1 MKKILFLVTIVALVM
16 GTAVGADA
24 KVKKTAKKRA
34 TTTQTTQQ
42 KKAKLGSN
50 TTIQQGM
57 YTNDGATRYANGDV
71 SDLEMA
77 FLQDFY
83 MTYVYTGNISNEGY
97 FRYIKPKFTDEALEM
112 LKDDQGNYNWNIITC
127 DGTINPGNFFVKRF
141 GQCFEVSAG
150 EKKCYFTVGG
160 EEGAYKI
167 TQVGTQPLR

>member
-1 MKKILFLVTIVALVM
+1 MKKFLFIATMVALVM
-16 GTAVGADA
+16 GTAINTDA
-24 KVKKTAKKRA
+24 KVKKTGKKKA
-34 TTTQTTQQ
+34 TTTKSTG
-42 KKAKLGSN
+42 KIRN

-83 MTYVYTGNISNEGY
+83 MTYVYTGNISNEDY

-112 LKDDQGNYNWNIITC
+112 IKDAEGNYNWNIITC
-127 DGTINPGNFFVKRF
+127 DGTINPGNFFIKRF

-150 EKKCYFTVGG
+150 EKKCYYKVGG
-160 EEGAYKI
+160 AEGAYKI
-167 TQVGTQPLR
+167 TAVSTEPLR